1 MAKGLC
7 IPTLTKLKQPL
18 ISRMKGPL
26 HHLEPICK
34 ESQLEVTLA
43 DKSDGWLA
51 WQGKQ
56 GVPLLEDQYFL
67 LLYSESGLLC
77 WDVLFLSTSLIE
89 KV

>member
-34 ESQLEVTLA
+34 E
-43 DKSDGWLA
+43 SDGWLA